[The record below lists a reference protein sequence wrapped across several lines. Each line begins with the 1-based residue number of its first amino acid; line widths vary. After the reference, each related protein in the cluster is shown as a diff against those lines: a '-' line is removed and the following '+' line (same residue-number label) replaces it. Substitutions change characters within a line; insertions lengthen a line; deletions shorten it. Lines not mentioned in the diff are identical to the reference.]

1 MLKNK
6 LKTTLITTVAVSAL
20 GLAGTLVTATPV
32 YAAAT
37 VGGTTANSQDV
48 VQTTT
53 EAQTY
58 GELVTINDQT
68 IRQNHAEELT
78 TPVIA
83 NPTTAE
89 SSQGGT
95 SLAVVPAGIKTS
107 WAAPQQL
114 TADVAQPGNHQEG
127 VVVAFSDGSTKTL
140 GMALHV
146 LGDEQETGQTKQSQL
161 TPSDRAGLGN
171 PGTELAT
178 ASKNSSPLAAPVKN
192 GARSGANLAGSR
204 LITDKALANNQ
215 LPQTGVD
222 QGKNLLSL
230 ALMTVMAMLGLVVT
244 NRRAGKR

>member
-6 LKTTLITTVAVSAL
+6 LKVSLITNVEVSAL
-20 GLAGTLVTATPV
+20 GLSGTRDTSTSAH
-32 YAAAT
+32 AAAT

-95 SLAVVPAGIKTS
+95 NLAVVPAGIKTS
-107 WAAPQQL
+107 
-114 TADVAQPGNHQEG
+114 
-127 VVVAFSDGSTKTL
+127 
-140 GMALHV
+140 
-146 LGDEQETGQTKQSQL
+146 
-161 TPSDRAGLGN
+161 
-171 PGTELAT
+171 
-178 ASKNSSPLAAPVKN
+178 
-192 GARSGANLAGSR
+192 
-204 LITDKALANNQ
+204 
-215 LPQTGVD
+215 
-222 QGKNLLSL
+222 
-230 ALMTVMAMLGLVVT
+230 
-244 NRRAGKR
+244 